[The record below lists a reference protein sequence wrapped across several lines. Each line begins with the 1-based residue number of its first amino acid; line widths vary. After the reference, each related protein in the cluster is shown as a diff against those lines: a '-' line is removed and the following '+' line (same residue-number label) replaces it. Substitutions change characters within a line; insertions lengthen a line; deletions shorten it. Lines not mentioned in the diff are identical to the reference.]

1 MFKGQEFLI
10 INLILMS
17 LIPKSHPRAKS
28 LLIREKLVFG
38 FDHGL
43 VAKEGLLA
51 QGRGEAFD
59 YLLGEKTGKSAKSA
73 IKAAAA
79 QIMLAKLPVI
89 SVNGNIAALCSK
101 EIVRLAKQT
110 GSKIEVNLFYA
121 NEKRK
126 NAIVKTL
133 KKSGAKVILGT
144 NFSTRVALSG
154 IDSARRIVDKNG
166 IFSADVVVVPL
177 EDGDRTLALRKAGKM
192 VITFDLNPLSRTSQT
207 ANITIVDNV
216 TRAMDLLIENC
227 KKLSKTNE
235 KTLEK
240 ILKNFDNKK
249 NLSDNINEIKNNLTK
264 RSCIA

>member
-1 MFKGQEFLI
+1 
-10 INLILMS
+10 MS

-28 LLIREKLVFG
+28 LLIREKLVSG
-38 FDHGL
+38 FEKGL

-59 YLLGEKTGKSAKSA
+59 YLLGEKTGRSAKLA

-79 QIMLAKLPVI
+79 QILLADLPVI
-89 SVNGNIAALCSK
+89 SVNGNIAALCPK
-101 EIVRLAKQT
+101 EIVKLSKQT
-110 GSKIEVNLFYA
+110 GSKIEVNLFYS

-126 NAIVKTL
+126 KAIVKTL
-133 KKSGAKVILGT
+133 KNSGAKEILGT
-144 NFSTRVALSG
+144 NSRSKTILSG

-177 EDGDRTLALRKAGKM
+177 EDGDRTLALRKAGKI

-216 TRAMDLLIENC
+216 TRAIDLLIENC
-227 KKLSKTNE
+227 KKLSKKSKNS
-235 KTLEK
+235 LEK
-240 ILKNFDNKK
+240 IVTDFDNKK
-249 NLSDNINEIKNNLTK
+249 NLSGNINEIKINLTK
-264 RSCIA
+264 RSQIA